1 MSRKRPMNRS
11 RLLLYAAA
19 LVAAA
24 CQDRQSPTAAPS
36 FLIQDATHNSGNPHF
51 YWLPPMTR
59 QPSFTGTFD
68 GTLAPVVEISELGGV
83 TGCTSHVVATFT
95 TTTGPG
101 SETVRVDLV
110 NQLYIVN
117 WRTKAFNRNTACT
130 YRIRFLV
137 AGLELGIADVDVV
150 DNGAQLKRVDTDQF
164 VPLLDDGTLPIKARV
179 EFGAVTFAL
188 TGNATACRPGRDCG
202 EAVVTPVAGQ
212 DVTVLTT
219 AQTAGLFLPSAALRE
234 QIVVLIESRTDRPC
248 IPRDLMA
255 LPQFDDCYRY
265 IVNPTAPIERLSV
278 RQATEG
284 EINTS
289 YSFGDGRD
297 ETLADN
303 VIVGM
308 CVEVGNL
315 TPAQAARLDIF
326 RFEPPAGPVT
336 TIRDA
341 SAGFLPCDP
350 NFGTTPPVGAAGV
363 LRQGWRLVMHGLHA
377 LVGARTA
384 YASTSLIHLG
394 LGGSTCCT
402 SYFTWGVPGVL
413 FPNLPDTTFVVP
425 VGSTVVPSVV
435 VKDSGGTP
443 IAGAMVTFAAA
454 SGTIIGTNPVTTGAD
469 GIAHVSWQLP
479 STPGLSTLTASTPG
493 AAESPR
499 HFLATGTA
507 PIQVDAGGF
516 HSCALK
522 ASGQMFCWG
531 SNSFGQLGDGTTTQ
545 RLVPTAVAGGVTF
558 ATLSAGGAA
567 FPEHTCGVTTSG
579 AAYCWGDN
587 SAGQLGDGTNIGQL
601 VPTPVAGGLSFA
613 AISAGANHTC
623 GVTTSNVAYCW
634 GSGGLVPELVPTP
647 VAGGLSFAAVSAGF
661 LYTCG
666 VTTSGAA
673 YCWGLNDSGQ
683 LGDGTTT
690 QRLVPTP
697 VTGGLSFAAVSAG
710 FGHTCGVT
718 TSGAAYC
725 WGSNGGRVGGG
736 TTTQKLLPPPGTRG
750 LTIATLTPGLN
761 HTFGVGTRGA
771 ACCLG

>member
-1 MSRKRPMNRS
+1 MNRS

-83 TGCTSHVVATFT
+83 TGCSNRVVATFT

-117 WRTKAFNRNTACT
+117 WSTKAFNLNTACT

-150 DNGAQLKRVDTDQF
+150 DNGAQLKRVDTDEF
-164 VPLLDDGTLPIKARV
+164 VALLDDGTLAIKARV
-179 EFGAVTFAL
+179 ELGAVTFAV
-188 TGNATACRPGRDCG
+188 TGDATACRPGRDCG

-219 AQTAGLFLPSAALRE
+219 AQTAGLFIPAAALRE
-234 QIVVLIESRTDRPC
+234 QIIVLIESRTDRPC
-248 IPRDLMA
+248 IPLSSLA

-265 IVNPTAPIERLSV
+265 VVNPTASIERPSV

-326 RFEPPAGPVT
+326 RFEPPAGPVN

-341 SAGFLPCDP
+341 SAAFLPCDP
-350 NFGTTPPVGAAGV
+350 NFGAPPPVGASGV
-363 LRQGWRLVMHGLHA
+363 LHQGWRLVMRGLHS
-377 LVGARTA
+377 LLGTRTA
-384 YASTSLIHLG
+384 YASTSVIHLG

-413 FPNLPDTTFVVP
+413 SPNSASQFYQSP
-425 VGSTVVPSVV
+425 GGTVVPSIVV
-435 VKDSGGTP
+435 RDSGGTP
-443 IAGAMVTFAAA
+443 MAGAIVTFSVAAEN
-454 SGTIIGTNPVTTGAD
+454 GTITGTNPVTTGVD
-469 GIAHVSWQLP
+469 GIAQVSWQLP
-479 STPGLSTLTASTPG
+479 SVPGTYSLTADAPG
-493 AAESPR
+493 AAESPLTFTATAL
-499 HFLATGTA
+499 FLSAILTDPTGDAGNGPDFVSAAATAANGGLRLIARFAPGTFSAATTLVDWAIDTDRNTATGFAGITSGHSDA
-507 PIQVDAGGF
+507 DKIGAEFFVEAHGSDFGSTVRIRRWNGTSLVDVPNSLVAFYPLNAIDVNMPLSLLGDDDGSLNFKATVVTELSPTSTTQIFDFISDLGADPGVLAFPLARYACSLEPTF
-516 HSCALK
+516 HSINGDVSTFIRFVNQTAGPVTVYWLNYEGQRVLYTTVAAEQSYVQQTFITHPWIATD
-522 ASGQMFCWG
+522 ASG
-531 SNSFGQLGDGTTTQ
+531 
-545 RLVPTAVAGGVTF
+545 A
-558 ATLSAGGAA
+558 
-567 FPEHTCGVTTSG
+567 
-579 AAYCWGDN
+579 
-587 SAGQLGDGTNIGQL
+587 
-601 VPTPVAGGLSFA
+601 
-613 AISAGANHTC
+613 
-623 GVTTSNVAYCW
+623 
-634 GSGGLVPELVPTP
+634 
-647 VAGGLSFAAVSAGF
+647 
-661 LYTCG
+661 
-666 VTTSGAA
+666 
-673 YCWGLNDSGQ
+673 
-683 LGDGTTT
+683 
-690 QRLVPTP
+690 
-697 VTGGLSFAAVSAG
+697 
-710 FGHTCGVT
+710 
-718 TSGAAYC
+718 
-725 WGSNGGRVGGG
+725 
-736 TTTQKLLPPPGTRG
+736 
-750 LTIATLTPGLN
+750 
-761 HTFGVGTRGA
+761 
-771 ACCLG
+771 CLGIWLPAVTLDPALIGG